1 MNSITRTAG
10 FFSLSLALGLA
21 GCETIRVHEASGRAA
36 DEQKTASAVAESMR
50 NRVSAHQ
57 DTVTFSDSPW
67 VSTKPLT
74 VKRGLPPAL
83 DCEVAYNESKT
94 LQQFAEWVSSACG
107 LPVRVSPDALDG
119 GASLRA
125 AAAASGGNRGAGPQ
139 APAPAAASGGSID
152 DLFPTGSSSSAVAAG
167 ASSSGTYYQGYRAR
181 ALRFE
186 GRLSELL
193 DTVTGSMGLS
203 WRYDQDQRVIKIFYY
218 ETRTFQVYT
227 LNKKTT
233 FNSTVKA
240 GMSSSA
246 GVSGTGGQG
255 TTGSTGVS
263 GDSGSTQTTT
273 TEITGTVAEDI
284 ENTVRSMLSLNRMAY
299 AKATG
304 TISIT
309 DRPDILDRVQT
320 YLDAENATIT
330 KQVLFNMEILSVT
343 LNNKDQYG
351 IDWNLVY
358 QSSKGGF
365 GLKNTFPGM
374 DSSAVGGSFNILDTG
389 SPWNGSKL
397 LIQALSQQGTV
408 VSRQQP
414 SITTLNLQAAPVQI
428 GRVNGFLAAS
438 QTTSSANVGATTALT
453 PGSITSGFNMSM
465 LPFVLPDNRMLLQLT
480 LSMIG
485 QPEFET
491 FTSGDSSIQNPD
503 YGIQIFDQNVKLKSG
518 QTLVI
523 SGFDQSTENSSKSG
537 TGSASNFLFGGGG
550 TRDSNREVIVLM
562 ITPVVME

>member
-1 MNSITRTAG
+1 MESFKRTASVISLG
-10 FFSLSLALGLA
+10 FVLTLG
-21 GCETIRVHEASGRAA
+21 GCEAVRVHETADQAA
-36 DEQKTASAVAESMR
+36 QEQKVASAVAESMR
-50 NRVSAHQ
+50 NRLPSHQ
-57 DTVTFSDSPW
+57 DTVSFSDTPW
-67 VSTKPLT
+67 VSTKP
-74 VKRGLPPAL
+74 VVAKRGLPPAL
-83 DCEVAYNESKT
+83 DCQVAYNEAKT
-94 LQQFAEWVSSACG
+94 LPQFAEWVSANCSVA
-107 LPVRVSPDALDG
+107 VKVMPDALDG

-125 AAAASGGNRGAGPQ
+125 VSNNGASDSAQSQQPT
-139 APAPAAASGGSID
+139 PPPGSADSIS
-152 DLFPTGSSSSAVAAG
+152 DLFPVGAG
-167 ASSSGTYYQGYRAR
+167 ARATSSGASWNQWPAQTKP
-181 ALRFE
+181 LRFE
-186 GRLSELL
+186 GRLSDLL

-203 WRYDQDQRVIKIFYY
+203 WKYDQDLRAIKIFFY
-218 ETRTFQVYT
+218 ETRTFHLFT

-233 FNSTVKA
+233 FNSTVRA

-246 GVSGTGGQG
+246 GVSSSGNSSSSGS
-255 TTGSTGVS
+255 STGVS

-273 TEITGTVAEDI
+273 TEITGNVAEDI
-284 ENTVRSMLSLNRMAY
+284 EKTVRSMLTINRMAY
-299 AKATG
+299 SRATG

-309 DRPDILDRVQT
+309 DRPDVLDRVQT

-330 KQVLFNMEILSVT
+330 KQVLFNLEILSVT
-343 LNNKDQYG
+343 LTKKDQYG

-365 GLKNTFPGM
+365 GLQNTFPGV
-374 DSSAVGGSFNILDTG
+374 DSSAVGGSFNILDAG

-397 LIQALSQQGTV
+397 LIKALSQQGTV

-523 SGFDQSTENSSKSG
+523 SGFDQTTENSNKSG
-537 TGSASNFLFGGGG
+537 TGTASNFLFGGGG
-550 TRDSNREVIVLM
+550 TSDSNREVIVLM
-562 ITPVVME
+562 ITPIVME

>member
-10 FFSLSLALGLA
+10 FFSLVIALGLS
-21 GCETIRVHEASGRAA
+21 GCEAIRVHEAADRAD
-36 DEQKTASAVAESMR
+36 DEHKTASAVAESMR
-50 NRVSAHQ
+50 NRVSSHQ
-57 DTVTFSDSPW
+57 DTVTFTDSPW
-67 VSTKPLT
+67 VSTKPLA

-94 LQQFAEWVSSACG
+94 LQQFAEWVSSICG

-125 AAAASGGNRGAGPQ
+125 AAAGGSRVAAQQP
-139 APAPAAASGGSID
+139 AAPAAASGSSID
-152 DLFPTGSSSSAVAAG
+152 DLFPTGGAPAAVSAG
-167 ASSSGTYYQGYRAR
+167 APISGGYYQGYQAR

-203 WRYDQDQRVIKIFYY
+203 WRYDQDQRSIKIFYY
-218 ETRTFQVYT
+218 ETRTFQVFT
-227 LNKKTT
+227 QNKKTT

-284 ENTVRSMLSLNRMAY
+284 EKTVRSMLTLNRMAY
-299 AKATG
+299 SKATG

-309 DRPDILDRVQT
+309 DRPDVLDRVQI

-330 KQVLFNMEILSVT
+330 KQVLFNLEIVSVT
-343 LNNKDQYG
+343 LTNKDQYG

-358 QSSKGGF
+358 QSANGGF

-374 DSSAVGGSFNILDTG
+374 DSSAVGGSFNILDPG
-389 SPWNGSKL
+389 SNWNGSKL